1 MPYDANGYYIPRG
14 RKNTASNDQLGH
26 YKKAVLAL
34 IKLSDEEYSRNSQ
47 FCDYYYSYINNN
59 FMSWKLIIEMNNAME
74 SRLEN
79 ISLKYKEEIKTNHEY
94 ANNQIKKQQKDGKI
108 SEAEAFSASY
118 DLKNIFKEANANINS
133 YLSAVIYLINE
144 KESLGLRCGLESRI
158 NDNGGMLQYFIEKC
172 NEGTQNEID
181 DNFRIITGIEPPDI
195 DSIQID
201 INEQKEQQNGNINK
215 NESTIVTTINKLRSQ
230 LSKKKRNESTDL
242 NKTNQKPERGK

>member
-1 MPYDANGYYIPRG
+1 
-14 RKNTASNDQLGH
+14 
-26 YKKAVLAL
+26 
-34 IKLSDEEYSRNSQ
+34 
-47 FCDYYYSYINNN
+47 
-59 FMSWKLIIEMNNAME
+59 
-74 SRLEN
+74 
-79 ISLKYKEEIKTNHEY
+79 
-94 ANNQIKKQQKDGKI
+94 
-108 SEAEAFSASY
+108 
-118 DLKNIFKEANANINS
+118 KNIFKEANANINS